1 MFWIVDHV
9 KYGFETVWIYP
20 VKLRGFE
27 GSLSEKKVRFFWRL
41 KSGRRPGPLSIHTY
55 SKLKAYQLRNKQPFL
70 KKTTKKI
77 LDVPGL
83 SLKGLGKGKKKFCKR
98 KFCENLQESGGQLVK
113 VAPPLENQVS

>member
-27 GSLSEKKVRFFWRL
+27 SSLSEKKVRFFWRL

-83 SLKGLGKGKKKFCKR
+83 SLKGLGKGKKKI
-98 KFCENLQESGGQLVK
+98 L
-113 VAPPLENQVS
+113 